1 MQVCPLLP
9 PHPLL
14 TGPVTTRLPALLG
27 KPLGCGGEGEGR
39 LLRSGLLGS
48 FGVGVSH
55 VQPWHWGHSQPWLR
69 RGSPLPSGWERFLPA
84 SCGPAPVKW
93 SMALC
98 PKSPNEGPGGSS
110 CRSDPEQDSHTVMR
124 AELTVLLGRAGSWG
138 MGTQKSV
145 GLLVLSLPG
154 QGIQGSLAD

>member
-1 MQVCPLLP
+1 MQVRP
-9 PHPLL
+9 PSSPSSHRPSYHH
-14 TGPVTTRLPALLG
+14 RLPALLG
-27 KPLGCGGEGEGR
+27 KPLGCGGEGEGG

-55 VQPWHWGHSQPWLR
+55 VQPWHWGHSQPRLR
-69 RGSPLPSGWERFLPA
+69 RGSPLPSGWEPFLPA

-98 PKSPNEGPGGSS
+98 QQSPNEGPGGSS
-110 CRSDPEQDSHTVMR
+110 CRSDPEQDSHIVMR
-124 AELTVLLGRAGSWG
+124 AELTGLQGGEGSWG
-138 MGTQKSV
+138 MGTQKSS
-145 GLLVLSLPG
+145 GLLVLPLPG